1 MTTSLRH
8 HPIAAQRERNARIRE
23 HAERIAV
30 SSQTSLS
37 AGSARALLPVAVVPA
52 NSRETTRLPQR
63 NRREFLRKL
72 AMRMRVAFTAEAPG
86 KDTTLSAEMLAAR
99 ACAEDAPPRE
109 SAEASAILGFSCATC
124 RGECCTAGGDHA
136 FLRED
141 SLTRVR
147 LQNPLASE
155 SELMAVYAS
164 HLPARNYR
172 GSCVYHTT
180 GGCAL
185 PRALRSN
192 ICNRYLCGGLTQLKR
207 ALESS
212 GSNAAFVG
220 AADSVHLRRMAV
232 IDASGVTP
240 VSLRE
245 KDARS
250 AQISAHSDS

>member
-23 HAERIAV
+23 HAERIAE
-30 SSQTSLS
+30 SSQTSPS
-37 AGSARALLPVAVVPA
+37 SGAVRARLPVAVVPA
-52 NSRETTRLPQR
+52 NTRETTRLPQR
-63 NRREFLRKL
+63 NRREFLRRL
-72 AMRMRVAFTAEAPG
+72 AARMRVVFTAIAPG
-86 KDTTLSAEMLAAR
+86 DDTTLSAEMLAAR
-99 ACAEDAPPRE
+99 ACAEDASPSD
-109 SAEASAILGFSCATC
+109 SAEASAILGLSCATC

-147 LQNPLASE
+147 LQNPLVGE

-232 IDASGVTP
+232 IDASGATP
-240 VSLRE
+240 VSLR
-245 KDARS
+245 
-250 AQISAHSDS
+250 